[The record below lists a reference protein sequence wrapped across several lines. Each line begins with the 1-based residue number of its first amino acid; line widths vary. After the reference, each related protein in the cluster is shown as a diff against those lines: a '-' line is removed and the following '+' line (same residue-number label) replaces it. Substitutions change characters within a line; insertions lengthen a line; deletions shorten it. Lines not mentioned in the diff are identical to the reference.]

1 MVDRNRPTIPQRDPM
16 LKVDR
21 AILHVFDFDSGST
34 YLSERPLDL
43 TVRATRSFVQRH
55 LRKISANAESRH
67 GAFAPDSGFAD
78 ELQRYLAGER
88 EFVEFSTEIAQWFW
102 EELRRTE
109 DLEQCDLL
117 VADFTDTDATG
128 EGDGEDAGPS
138 FDGPAGRRFFSVMLL
153 PRRQAF
159 VHEVAGDAN
168 DIARVDATLPNPSQK
183 VASYLLVDAETGA
196 IDFHDKERAVGGER
210 VSIIPERFLQC
221 TSEASSH
228 EVIDEVSVIVRD
240 VAEEFGLEPAVEAAR
255 VKAAVARSADM
266 EESFSPAEV
275 GRTVFA
281 ERPEV
286 AERFEERV
294 QEARLPE
301 EAPVRRGVANRLT
314 RSHKIRTDTGV
325 EISFPSEL
333 AERPGYL
340 DFSTDAE
347 GRITITVGN
356 VARIENR

>member
-1 MVDRNRPTIPQRDPM
+1 M

-43 TVRATRSFVQRH
+43 TVRATRSYVQRH
-55 LRKISANAESRH
+55 LRKISSNAESRH
-67 GAFAPDSGFAD
+67 GEFAPDSGFAG

-88 EFVEFSTEIAQWFW
+88 EFVEFSVEIAQWFW
-102 EELRRTE
+102 EELRRAE

-117 VADFTDTDATG
+117 VADFTDTDAGG
-128 EGDGEDAGPS
+128 EGEKDGAPDGPS
-138 FDGPAGRRFFSVMLL
+138 FDGPAGRRFFSILLL

-159 VHEVAGDAN
+159 VHEVVGDAN

-183 VASYLLVDAETGA
+183 VASYVLVDAETGA
-196 IDFHDKERAVGGER
+196 IDFHDKERAVGSER

-228 EVIDEVSVIVRD
+228 EVIDEVNVIVRD
-240 VAEEFGLEPAVEAAR
+240 VAEEFGLTPAVEVGR
-255 VKAAVARSADM
+255 VKAAVARSADV

-275 GRTVFA
+275 GRTVFS

-286 AERFEERV
+286 VERFEERV
-294 QEARLPE
+294 REAKLPE

-314 RSHKIRTDTGV
+314 KSHKIRTDTGV
-325 EISFPSEL
+325 EITFPSEL

-356 VARIENR
+356 VAKIENR

>member
-1 MVDRNRPTIPQRDPM
+1 M
-16 LKVDR
+16 
-21 AILHVFDFDSGST
+21 
-34 YLSERPLDL
+34 
-43 TVRATRSFVQRH
+43 
-55 LRKISANAESRH
+55 
-67 GAFAPDSGFAD
+67 
-78 ELQRYLAGER
+78 
-88 EFVEFSTEIAQWFW
+88 EIAQWFW
-102 EELRRTE
+102 EELRRAE

-117 VADFTDTDATG
+117 VADFTDTDAADAAG
-128 EGDGEDAGPS
+128 EKDGAPEGPS
-138 FDGPAGRRFFSVMLL
+138 FDGPAGRRFFSVLLL

-159 VHEVAGDAN
+159 VHEVVGDAN

-183 VASYLLVDAETGA
+183 VASYVLVDAETGA
-196 IDFHDKERAVGGER
+196 IDFHDKERAVGSER

-228 EVIDEVSVIVRD
+228 EVIDEVNVIVRD
-240 VAEEFGLEPAVEAAR
+240 VAEEFGLEPAVEVGR
-255 VKAAVARSADM
+255 VKAAVARSADV

-281 ERPEV
+281 ERPDV

-294 QEARLPE
+294 REAKLPE

-314 RSHKIRTDTGV
+314 KSHKIRTDTGV
-325 EISFPSEL
+325 EITFPSEL

-356 VARIENR
+356 VAKIENR

>member
-1 MVDRNRPTIPQRDPM
+1 M

-43 TVRATRSFVQRH
+43 TVRATRSYVQRH
-55 LRKISANAESRH
+55 LRKISSNAESRH
-67 GAFAPDSGFAD
+67 GAFAPDSGFAA
-78 ELQRYLAGER
+78 ELQRYFAGER
-88 EFVEFSTEIAQWFW
+88 EFVEFSVEIAQWFW
-102 EELRRTE
+102 EELRRAE

-117 VADFTDTDATG
+117 VADFTDTDAADAAG
-128 EGDGEDAGPS
+128 EQDVAPEGPS
-138 FDGPAGRRFFSVMLL
+138 FDGPAGRRFFSVLLL

-159 VHEVAGDAN
+159 VHEVVGDAN

-183 VASYLLVDAETGA
+183 VASYVLVDAETGA
-196 IDFHDKERAVGGER
+196 IDFHDKERAVGSER

-228 EVIDEVSVIVRD
+228 EVIDEVNVIVRD
-240 VAEEFGLEPAVEAAR
+240 VAEEFGLEPAVEVGR
-255 VKAAVARSADM
+255 VKAAVARSADV

-281 ERPEV
+281 ERPDV

-294 QEARLPE
+294 REAKLPE

-314 RSHKIRTDTGV
+314 KSHKIRTDTGV
-325 EISFPSEL
+325 EITFPSEL

-356 VARIENR
+356 VAKIENR

>member
-1 MVDRNRPTIPQRDPM
+1 M
-16 LKVDR
+16 LNVDR

-34 YLSERPLDL
+34 YFSERPLDL
-43 TVRATRSFVQRH
+43 DVRSTKSFVQRH
-55 LRKISANAESRH
+55 LRKISSNAESRH
-67 GAFAPDSGFAD
+67 GAFAADSGFAA

-88 EFVEFSTEIAQWFW
+88 EFVEFSVEIAQWFW
-102 EELRRTE
+102 EELRRAE

-117 VADFTDTDATG
+117 VADFTDTDAASG
-128 EGDGEDAGPS
+128 EDVEFEGD
-138 FDGPAGRRFFSVMLL
+138 AGRRFF
-153 PRRQAF
+153 A
-159 VHEVAGDAN
+159 
-168 DIARVDATLPNPSQK
+168 IATLPNPSQK
-183 VASYLLVDAETGA
+183 VASYVLVDAATGA
-196 IDFHDKERAVGGER
+196 IDFHDKERGVGGTS
-210 VSIIPERFLQC
+210 VMVIPERFLQC

-240 VAEEFGLEPAVEAAR
+240 VAEEFGLEPAVEVGRA
-255 VKAAVARSADM
+255 KACVARAADV

-281 ERPEV
+281 ERPDV

-294 QEARLPE
+294 RAASLPE

-314 RSHKIRTDTGV
+314 KSHKIRTDTGV
-325 EISFPSEL
+325 EITFPSEL

>member
-1 MVDRNRPTIPQRDPM
+1 M
-16 LKVDR
+16 LNVDR

-34 YLSERPLDL
+34 YFSERPLDL
-43 TVRATRSFVQRH
+43 DVRSTKSFVQRH
-55 LRKISANAESRH
+55 LRKISSNAESRH
-67 GAFAPDSGFAD
+67 GEFAPDSGFAV

-88 EFVEFSTEIAQWFW
+88 EFVEFSVEIAQWFW
-102 EELRRTE
+102 EELRRAE

-117 VADFTDTDATG
+117 VADFTDTDGAG
-128 EGDGEDAGPS
+128 GEDVEFEGE
-138 FDGPAGRRFFSVMLL
+138 AGRRFFAIELL

-159 VHEVAGDAN
+159 VHEVEGDAN
-168 DIARVDATLPNPSQK
+168 GISRVDATLPNPSQK
-183 VASYLLVDAETGA
+183 VASYVLVDAATGA
-196 IDFHDKERAVGGER
+196 IDFHDKERSVGGTS
-210 VSIIPERFLQC
+210 VMVIPERFLQC

-240 VAEEFGLEPAVEAAR
+240 VAEEFGLEPAVEVGRA
-255 VKAAVARSADM
+255 KAVVARAADV

-275 GRTVFA
+275 GRAVFA
-281 ERPEV
+281 ERPDV

-294 QEARLPE
+294 AEARLPE

-314 RSHKIRTDTGV
+314 KSHKIRTDTGV
-325 EISFPSEL
+325 EITFPSEL

>member
-1 MVDRNRPTIPQRDPM
+1 M

-43 TVRATRSFVQRH
+43 TVRATRSYVQRH
-55 LRKISANAESRH
+55 LRKISSNAESRH
-67 GAFAPDSGFAD
+67 GAFAPDSGFAA
-78 ELQRYLAGER
+78 ELQRYFAGER
-88 EFVEFSTEIAQWFW
+88 EFVEFSVEIAQWFW
-102 EELRRTE
+102 EELRRAE

-117 VADFTDTDATG
+117 VADFTDTDAADAAG
-128 EGDGEDAGPS
+128 EKDGEPEGPS
-138 FDGPAGRRFFSVMLL
+138 FDGPAGRRFFSVLLL

-159 VHEVAGDAN
+159 VHEVVGDAN

-183 VASYLLVDAETGA
+183 VASYVLVDAETGA
-196 IDFHDKERAVGGER
+196 IDFHDKERAVGSER

-228 EVIDEVSVIVRD
+228 EVIDEVNVIVRD
-240 VAEEFGLEPAVEAAR
+240 VAEEFGLEPAVEVGR
-255 VKAAVARSADM
+255 VKAAVARSADV

-281 ERPEV
+281 ERPDV

-294 QEARLPE
+294 REAKLPE

-314 RSHKIRTDTGV
+314 KSHKIRTDTGV
-325 EISFPSEL
+325 EITFPSEL

-356 VARIENR
+356 VAKIENR